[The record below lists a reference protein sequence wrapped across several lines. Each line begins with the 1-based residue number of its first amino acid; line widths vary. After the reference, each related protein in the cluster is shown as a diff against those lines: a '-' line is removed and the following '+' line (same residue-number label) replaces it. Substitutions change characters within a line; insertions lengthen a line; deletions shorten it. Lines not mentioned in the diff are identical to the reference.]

1 MSRTGSNVFNYI
13 GRFVD
18 LTDAEQKLLEQH
30 IQIMTCAPR
39 QVLTGIGE
47 LEQHT
52 YFIEKGLVR
61 KYFFRGQDEI
71 TVQLSKEGDIIS
83 SAVSF
88 LSGVPSDFVIETMEA
103 CTLAFITKSSMDTL
117 YDYSINFE
125 KMGRLIILEWMLVK
139 ERNDTFRM
147 ISSPRERY
155 LRFVQENPA
164 LLTRVPQ
171 KYLASLL
178 DIKPETFSRFKKQL
192 AEGGQEKP

>member
-1 MSRTGSNVFNYI
+1 MGSNVYSYI
-13 GRFVD
+13 NRFVQ
-18 LTDAEQKLLEQH
+18 LNEQESELLRQH
-30 IQIMTCAPR
+30 IQIMTYASR

-61 KYFFRGQDEI
+61 KFFYRGQEEI
-71 TVQLSKEGDIIS
+71 TVHIAKEGDVIS

-88 LSGVPSDFVIETMEA
+88 LSGVPSDFVVETMEA
-103 CTLAFITKSSMDTL
+103 STLAFVTKSGMETL
-117 YDYSINFE
+117 YDASVNFE
-125 KMGRLIILEWMLVK
+125 KMGRLIILEWMLTK
-139 ERNDTFRM
+139 EKADTFRM
-147 ISSPRERY
+147 VHKPRERF
-155 LRFVQENPA
+155 LQFVRDKPD

-192 AEGGQEKP
+192 ATGGLTIP

>member
-192 AEGGQEKP
+192 VEGGQEKP

>member
-1 MSRTGSNVFNYI
+1 MMMTGANVFNYI
-13 GRFVD
+13 SRFVD
-18 LTDAEQKLLEQH
+18 LTDTERKLLGQQ

-39 QVLTGIGE
+39 QILTGIGE

-61 KYFFRGQDEI
+61 KYFYQGQEEI

-88 LSGVPSDFVIETMEA
+88 LSGVPSEFVIETMEES
-103 CTLAFITKSSMDTL
+103 TLAFITKSGMDTL
-117 YDYSINFE
+117 YESSINFE

-147 ISSPRERY
+147 MSSPRERFI
-155 LRFVQENPA
+155 RFVQENPA
-164 LLTRVPQ
+164 LLLRVPQ

-192 AEGGQEKP
+192 AAGGQEKQ